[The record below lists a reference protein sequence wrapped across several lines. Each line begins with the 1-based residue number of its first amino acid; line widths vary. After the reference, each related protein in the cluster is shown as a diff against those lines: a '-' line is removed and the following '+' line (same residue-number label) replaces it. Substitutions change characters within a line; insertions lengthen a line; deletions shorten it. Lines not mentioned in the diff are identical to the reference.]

1 MNNEVDLIKKL
12 TITAL
17 LADEILVGLLVLKGG
32 NAIDIVYDLS
42 NRGSIDIDFSMEKD
56 FTEKEMGYVRNQISG
71 LLNQEFSKSNLTVF
85 DVKFIERPKKMDD
98 EVKAFWGGYN
108 VSFKVIE
115 IAKYQKFDG
124 NLDKCRRNAIP
135 ISSNNS
141 TIFEVDIS
149 KYEYVKDKIAKDLDG
164 QIIYVYSPEMLA
176 LEKLRAL
183 CQQNA
188 DYIEVVYSMT
198 AKSRARDF
206 YDIHNLVTSFSLN
219 LEKPENLELIK
230 HIFEAKR
237 VPLVY
242 LSELPAQYELHK
254 GSWESVL
261 DTININ
267 ETPQDFDYYFD
278 FVNTIATLL
287 HSHATRI
294 E

>member
-1 MNNEVDLIKKL
+1 MNNLVDLIKKL
-12 TITAL
+12 TISAL
-17 LADEILVGLLVLKGG
+17 LDDEVLVGLLVLKGG

-56 FTEKEMGYVRNQISG
+56 FTEKEMGYVRNQASG
-71 LLNQEFSKSNLTVF
+71 LLNREFGKSGLTVF
-85 DVKFIERPKKMDD
+85 DVRFIERPKKMDD

-108 VSFKVIE
+108 VAFKVIE
-115 IAKYQKFDG
+115 TEKYKKLNGD
-124 NLDKCRRNAIP
+124 LDQCRMNAIP

-149 KYEYVKDKIAKDLDG
+149 KYEYVKDKIAKDLNG

-206 YDIHNLVTSFSLN
+206 YDIHNLVTSFGLN
-219 LEKPENLELIK
+219 LDSTENVELLK
-230 HIFEAKR
+230 HIFDAKR
-237 VPLVY
+237 VPLSY
-242 LSELPAQYELHK
+242 LGELEGQYDLHK

-261 DTININ
+261 DTIDVN
-267 ETPQDFDYYFD
+267 ERPQDFDYYFN
-278 FVNTIATLL
+278 FVNMIAAELF
-287 HSHATRI
+287 SQSARV